1 MKLCFELVGLRKS
14 CVRSIE
20 AADRI
25 VRAVDEDNAG
35 FVFDSY
41 NIHLNGHCNDFSAIK
56 NVQPEKIFAVHLMSA
71 DDVPESEMGQD
82 KRCFAGTGVV
92 DTDSFLQTLK
102 CCGYDGMVSVET
114 FRPEYWAKTPEWV
127 IENAY
132 RTTREALEENGC
144 L

>member
-1 MKLCFELVGLRKS
+1 
-14 CVRSIE
+14 
-20 AADRI
+20 
-25 VRAVDEDNAG
+25 
-35 FVFDSY
+35 
-41 NIHLNGHCNDFSAIK
+41 
-56 NVQPEKIFAVHLMSA
+56 
-71 DDVPESEMGQD
+71 MGQD

-132 RTTREALEENGC
+132 RTTREALEDVYKRQGTRLRRERCRRGRPDRRRRNVHRRYVHHHRAALQRPVDC
-144 L
+144 

>member
-1 MKLCFELVGLRKS
+1 M
-14 CVRSIE
+14 
-20 AADRI
+20 
-25 VRAVDEDNAG
+25 
-35 FVFDSY
+35 
-41 NIHLNGHCNDFSAIK
+41 
-56 NVQPEKIFAVHLMSA
+56 
-71 DDVPESEMGQD
+71 
-82 KRCFAGTGVV
+82 

-132 RTTREALEENGC
+132 RTTYAALEKSQC

>member
-1 MKLCFELVGLRKS
+1 M
-14 CVRSIE
+14 
-20 AADRI
+20 
-25 VRAVDEDNAG
+25 
-35 FVFDSY
+35 
-41 NIHLNGHCNDFSAIK
+41 
-56 NVQPEKIFAVHLMSA
+56 
-71 DDVPESEMGQD
+71 
-82 KRCFAGTGVV
+82 

-132 RTTREALEENGC
+132 RTTREALERNGC